1 MTQTTDRF
9 GDPPDT
15 YGGWRAECHRFF
27 KPHEYERTV
36 MSEPKPKR
44 ERAKRVYLVEKWID
58 DVESD
63 NGWEEMQSVNDKEDG
78 RRWITAHAEASQ
90 RYRVIAVLMD
100 VTAQM
105 QTISKVKLT

>member
-1 MTQTTDRF
+1 MTQTTDQF

-15 YGGWRAECHRFF
+15 YGGWRNECYRFF
-27 KPHEYERTV
+27 KPHEYERIV
-36 MSEPKPKR
+36 MSNKPKR
-44 ERAKRVYLVEKWID
+44 ERAKRVYLVEKWNVCD
-58 DVESD
+58 ESVD
-63 NGWEEMQSVNDKEDG
+63 RWEEMQSVNDKEDG